1 MNTSSIHKLILSFLF
16 VLTALPIFAQREL
29 FDKADAYFSAN
40 MYKDAILSYEK
51 ALALDPEQP
60 IAISRLA
67 ESYYMTNNL
76 MKAEEWFAKAITYSN
91 MHKHLFGYAQTLKSN
106 GKNEEA
112 KKWFLEYAKTNSL
125 KGNHFAASCD
135 FLQKLQL
142 SQPLFEVKTQQFN
155 SKNADF
161 APVLY
166 GTALYF
172 ASCRSV
178 AVEKGGQL
186 SWTNDA
192 FNQYYSADI
201 NFENDSLRSLK
212 PLRQFVGRDINDA
225 PMSYTKGGDWVAV
238 TSNNFMDGIRHIEG
252 SGLLM
257 DIYLYKTKNYNEWD
271 IDSELFFPYNA
282 GVNSEKPFSTGHP
295 FLSSDGSTLYFSSN
309 RPGGYGGYDIYVSKK
324 EKNGWTEP
332 KNLGA
337 AINSPGNEMSP
348 FADEFGRMYFASD
361 WHFGFGGMDIFVS
374 ERLDNGIDWSPC
386 QNLGKPVNSSY
397 DDMYFVFDG
406 RNQTGYFSSNR
417 PGGQGNEDIYK
428 AEMLR
433 PLPPRARDPLKAGEK
448 VSINDA
454 YNSVGQ
460 FVSTSNELKGFL
472 EALKSQSKLVVQI
485 YVHSDSRGSAQNNL
499 SITQL
504 QAKNTADYFISNAI
518 AADRIR
524 YQGLGEQFTVNGC
537 NDGVSCG
544 EEDHRKNRRTDF
556 VIIGYLNENGVFVRE
571 FEPQFRSNAVNNTQA
586 SNNSDANPNRANP
599 NNITKMLPD
608 VKTAPPVV
616 NNTEPIDNEVKKPE
630 KKSHYAVGDVI
641 EVASIFY
648 QPNAANVDER
658 SPGLAGLIEVLNSHK
673 HVIVE
678 IGAHTDAVG
687 TTEYNKDLSQ
697 RRADALK
704 AYLVKKGIEAGRLQ
718 TKGYGESMIKNRCKD
733 NVKCTDAEHAVNRR
747 TEFKVIGHIGFKVGD
762 IIKVA
767 EIGYETNRDV
777 LDMKRS
783 KGLQEIIQI
792 LKNNTIS
799 VEIRSHTD
807 AKGTSEVNLALSER
821 RAKAVY
827 DYLVANGVNKHRLKF
842 KGYGETMII
851 NRCKDGVNCPDAEH
865 AQNRR
870 TDFKVIGLK

>member
-1 MNTSSIHKLILSFLF
+1 
-16 VLTALPIFAQREL
+16 
-29 FDKADAYFSAN
+29 
-40 MYKDAILSYEK
+40 
-51 ALALDPEQP
+51 
-60 IAISRLA
+60 
-67 ESYYMTNNL
+67 
-76 MKAEEWFAKAITYSN
+76 
-91 MHKHLFGYAQTLKSN
+91 
-106 GKNEEA
+106 
-112 KKWFLEYAKTNSL
+112 
-125 KGNHFAASCD
+125 
-135 FLQKLQL
+135 
-142 SQPLFEVKTQQFN
+142 
-155 SKNADF
+155 
-161 APVLY
+161 
-166 GTALYF
+166 
-172 ASCRSV
+172 
-178 AVEKGGQL
+178 
-186 SWTNDA
+186 
-192 FNQYYSADI
+192 
-201 NFENDSLRSLK
+201 
-212 PLRQFVGRDINDA
+212 
-225 PMSYTKGGDWVAV
+225 
-238 TSNNFMDGIRHIEG
+238 
-252 SGLLM
+252 
-257 DIYLYKTKNYNEWD
+257 
-271 IDSELFFPYNA
+271 
-282 GVNSEKPFSTGHP
+282 
-295 FLSSDGSTLYFSSN
+295 
-309 RPGGYGGYDIYVSKK
+309 
-324 EKNGWTEP
+324 
-332 KNLGA
+332 
-337 AINSPGNEMSP
+337 
-348 FADEFGRMYFASD
+348 
-361 WHFGFGGMDIFVS
+361 
-374 ERLDNGIDWSPC
+374 
-386 QNLGKPVNSSY
+386 
-397 DDMYFVFDG
+397 
-406 RNQTGYFSSNR
+406 
-417 PGGQGNEDIYK
+417 
-428 AEMLR
+428 
-433 PLPPRARDPLKAGEK
+433 
-448 VSINDA
+448 
-454 YNSVGQ
+454 
-460 FVSTSNELKGFL
+460 
-472 EALKSQSKLVVQI
+472 
-485 YVHSDSRGSAQNNL
+485 
-499 SITQL
+499 
-504 QAKNTADYFISNAI
+504 
-518 AADRIR
+518 
-524 YQGLGEQFTVNGC
+524 
-537 NDGVSCG
+537 
-544 EEDHRKNRRTDF
+544 
-556 VIIGYLNENGVFVRE
+556 
-571 FEPQFRSNAVNNTQA
+571 
-586 SNNSDANPNRANP
+586 
-599 NNITKMLPD
+599 MLPD